1 VASPSDA
8 SKSAGGKTPGTGA
21 CLGRRA
27 RPADE
32 HGPGALPGRGG
43 GRGPVTDGIRQ
54 STDDE
59 VALAERFRA
68 GDETVLRQVYDRY
81 GGLVYRLGM
90 ACLSSHHDAED
101 VTQATFVAAWRGRG
115 TYDPDRGTLAGWLLG
130 IARRQV
136 VDRVRA
142 LQRDHG
148 IASAAARTVDTH
160 FAEELVPERVV
171 DRLVVLDELRQ
182 LSDEQRRVVELAF
195 FDDLT
200 HVQIAGVTGL
210 PLGTVKSHLRRG
222 LTRLRNRW
230 EVDGAARG
238 SGSAGVG
245 RAR

>member
-1 VASPSDA
+1 MDRTRPSP
-8 SKSAGGKTPGTGA
+8 
-21 CLGRRA
+21 
-27 RPADE
+27 
-32 HGPGALPGRGG
+32 
-43 GRGPVTDGIRQ
+43 
-54 STDDE
+54 DDE
-59 VALAERFRA
+59 RMLVERFRR
-68 GDETVLRQVYDRY
+68 GDETVLRELYDRY
-81 GGLVYRLGM
+81 GGLVHRLGLS
-90 ACLSSHHDAED
+90 CLSSHHEAED
-101 VTQATFVAAWRGRG
+101 VTQATFVAAWRGRA
-115 TYDPDRGTLAGWLLG
+115 TYDPERGTLAGWLLG

-136 VDRVRA
+136 VDRLRVMR
-142 LQRDHG
+142 REHG
-148 IASAAARTVDTH
+148 ITAAAVRQ
-160 FAEELVPERVV
+160 AEAGYSEEPGPERVV

-222 LTRLRNRW
+222 LARLRDRW